1 MNQVVLSYSSRMRGC
16 WLSRLMFKW
25 YAIHICIFPSMNHV
39 SSHIFNLGTVNFVA
53 SYCSTTYERSLYQVT
68 LDCIHTTPV
77 SKRDLSSLLH
87 ICLRLVCFIAWVVL
101 WEGFAVSEWYSGPRA
116 SSASSSLIM
125 AALLSGSTSSATWI
139 LWDVCHNTKFFK
151 MSVIHIYY
159 VLFYYT
165 GRYNVSIA
173 SPQN

>member
-39 SSHIFNLGTVNFVA
+39 SSHIFNIGTVNFVVTA
-53 SYCSTTYERSLYQVT
+53 QRSLYQVT

-139 LWDVCHNTKFFK
+139 LWDVCHNTNFFK

-159 VLFYYT
+159 VLFSYT